1 VIGDRGLGAISRTLI
16 GSVAESVIRQ
26 AQGPLFMVHGVD
38 PPSIQYYLKAKVAKC
53 PFHTLVNRAMCAS
66 IDQLA
71 SASIGECRCAAHRPS
86 VPDSL

>member
-1 VIGDRGLGAISRTLI
+1 
-16 GSVAESVIRQ
+16 
-26 AQGPLFMVHGVD
+26 VD

-53 PFHTLVNRAMCAS
+53 PFHTLVNRAMRAS

-71 SASIGECRCAAHRPS
+71 SASNGECRCAAHRPS